1 MYILGMNLTVISY
14 VIFWISRFCK
24 NKKNMLLFDNIS
36 RILAI
41 LSFLILHTLD
51 GVKNTIFVII
61 RNFFGQYLE
70 NKKFIYK
77 FIVFCFLL
85 ITMFVM
91 FLFDFSGISTI
102 FIIICA
108 FFNLFGV
115 IFLDAQGVRLFGI
128 IGSVFYNA
136 FLFCTKNYAGSLCE
150 TICMFVML
158 ISLLKYR
165 KLNQKEKLRSC

>member
-1 MYILGMNLTVISY
+1 
-14 VIFWISRFCK
+14 
-24 NKKNMLLFDNIS
+24 
-36 RILAI
+36 
-41 LSFLILHTLD
+41 
-51 GVKNTIFVII
+51 
-61 RNFFGQYLE
+61 
-70 NKKFIYK
+70 
-77 FIVFCFLL
+77 
-85 ITMFVM
+85 MFVM

-136 FLFCTKNYAGSLCE
+136 FLFSIKNYAGSLCE
-150 TICMFVML
+150 TICMLVML
-158 ISLLKYR
+158 ISLLQYR